1 MGSGPGWQPHGELW
15 AWGNAVLLPTE
26 PTFVGAFAIPDTHN
40 PHDDKVYVFFR
51 ETALEGGQWER
62 RHIHARVARVCKV
75 SAQSGGRLASPAAVP
90 TPAVGLDL
98 VVSPGLCSLQIPS
111 EWDHSPH
118 LFQCSAAEP

>member
-1 MGSGPGWQPHGELW
+1 M
-15 AWGNAVLLPTE
+15 LLPTE

-75 SAQSGGRLASPAAVP
+75 SAQPGGRLAS
-90 TPAVGLDL
+90 TPSSL
-98 VVSPGLCSLQIPS
+98 SPSRALQP
-111 EWDHSPH
+111 P
-118 LFQCSAAEP
+118 